1 MTTAK
6 YYTMTLEKGPE
17 KLTEIGFDA
26 DTVNKAIQAVATI
39 DRKDRQ
45 ELENAPIEIKIVSS
59 ADAASHHTGPFFAV
73 YWYEN
78 TDKSI
83 EQLMADG
90 VIKTTKDWDRKM
102 VLPEVRAA
110 FEQRH
115 QLILEQN
122 GQLPEK
128 FLG

>member
-1 MTTAK
+1 M
-6 YYTMTLEKGPE
+6 
-17 KLTEIGFDA
+17 
-26 DTVNKAIQAVATI
+26 
-39 DRKDRQ
+39 
-45 ELENAPIEIKIVSS
+45 SS